1 MVLVNSKIVS
11 KNLNRGDVLKVEHV
25 KGNAMELCFEAAR
38 FCEKTY
44 AESLDTQNT
53 KLIRY
58 LRDCADLCYTCGKF
72 CARDSEFMGAL
83 AKACADVCIKCAD
96 LCESVGTE
104 IAKQCAEACRRCAE
118 ACRHAS

>member
-1 MVLVNSKIVS
+1 M
-11 KNLNRGDVLKVEHV
+11 EHV

-38 FCEKTY
+38 YCEKTY

-53 KLIRY
+53 ILIRY

-72 CARDSEFMGAL
+72 CARDSEFMGTL

-118 ACRHAS
+118 ACKQAS